1 MPNPSRD
8 ALIDT
13 LRKLLGDAFAAHQKG
28 GAGAR
33 LGRAYGMADGFMLAL
48 IDLGVATRQELGLV
62 VVEERTRRLGPATKT
77 LVATPESGEATTDI
91 LAA

>member
-1 MPNPSRD
+1 MPNLSRD

-48 IDLGVATRQELGLV
+48 IDAGVATRQELGLV

-77 LVATPESGEATTDI
+77 LVATTPESGESADI